1 MNVRVGINGFGR
13 VGRCAFRS
21 AYESGAPIEWAGIND
36 LADVATLAYLLR
48 HDTVYGPF
56 PGAVEVAEDALVVDG
71 TWIPVFAET
80 VPAAIPW
87 SKVSADVVLECTGK
101 FRARDDAAGH
111 LEAGA
116 KKVII
121 SAPGKGVDATIVL
134 GVNFDAYDPE
144 WHSIVSNA
152 SCTTNCLAPVAK
164 VLHEA
169 LGIRHGMMTTIHA
182 YTGDQKLVDLPHK
195 DLRRARAGAAN
206 IIPTSTGAATAIG
219 LVIPELAGRLQGFAA
234 RVPVLTGS
242 MIDLTVEVERPTSV
256 AEVNALF
263 AAAAVGELIDILQYS
278 EEPLVSSDVIKSSYS
293 SVFDAGL
300 TTVAGGTQVTVVA
313 WYDNEWGY
321 STRLAELAQR
331 VLVPEAQA
339 VLAAKAHY
347 APAAG

>member
-36 LADVATLAYLLR
+36 LADVAMLAHLLR

-56 PGAVEVAEDALVVDG
+56 PGAIEVAEDALVVDG

-80 VPAAIPW
+80 APAAIPW
-87 SKVSADVVLECTGK
+87 SRVSAEVVLECTGK

-116 KKVII
+116 TKVII
-121 SAPGKGVDATIVL
+121 SAPGKGTDATLVL
-134 GVNFDAYDPE
+134 GVNFETYDPLS
-144 WHSIVSNA
+144 HSIVSNA

-242 MIDLTVEVERPTSV
+242 MVDLTVEVEQATSV
-256 AEVNALF
+256 AEVNELF
-263 AAAAVGELIDILQYS
+263 AASAVGELTGILAYS
-278 EEPLVSSDVIKSSYS
+278 EEPLVSSDVIKSPYS

-300 TTVAGGTQVTVVA
+300 TIVSGTQVKVVA

-331 VLVPEAQA
+331 VLVPTAAHA
-339 VLAAKAHY
+339 V
-347 APAAG
+347 

>member
-21 AYESGAPIEWAGIND
+21 AYETGAPIEWAGIND

-56 PGAVEVAEDALVVDG
+56 PGAIEVAEDALVVDG
-71 TWIPVFAET
+71 TWIPVFAERA
-80 VPAAIPW
+80 PAAIPW
-87 SKVSADVVLECTGK
+87 SRVSADVVLECTGK
-101 FRARDDAAGH
+101 FRSRDDAAGH

-116 KKVII
+116 NKVII
-121 SAPGKGVDATIVL
+121 SAPGKGVDATLVL
-134 GVNFDAYDPE
+134 GVNFETYDPLL
-144 WHSIVSNA
+144 HSIVSNA

-164 VLHEA
+164 VLHDA

-219 LVIPELAGRLQGFAA
+219 LIIPELAGRLQGFAA

-242 MIDLTVEVERPTSV
+242 MVDLTVEVEQPTSV

-263 AAAAVGELIDILQYS
+263 AGSALGELTGILAYS

-300 TTVAGGTQVTVVA
+300 TIVSGTQVKVVA

-321 STRLAELAQR
+321 STRLAELAQQ
-331 VLVPEAQA
+331 VLVPAAQA
-339 VLAAKAHY
+339 V
-347 APAAG
+347 